1 MMNPAAFT
9 PAAPAGRAATAP
21 LQSAPSM
28 GFGKAELVG
37 AHGWLTCAR
46 QSCCSLARRA
56 LVEPRGS
63 TPTVCV
69 PEAHFYPPVV
79 TQRSRRSRTRLSATG
94 TRLAWLTCR
103 SGTRMRRL

>member
-9 PAAPAGRAATAP
+9 PAAPAGREATAP

-56 LVEPRGS
+56 LWS
-63 TPTVCV
+63 
-69 PEAHFYPPVV
+69 PEAAP
-79 TQRSRRSRTRLSATG
+79 RLSVCP
-94 TRLAWLTCR
+94 RLIFIL
-103 SGTRMRRL
+103 LL